1 MTRGRPPKEKV
12 KLNKTSEE
20 SVNLVPVSNSQLE
33 EAGIDTEKEVEVER
47 EVREGMEEIVLKLE
61 EVEE

>member
-33 EAGIDTEKEVEVER
+33 EAGINAEKEVAVER
-47 EVREGMEEIVLKLE
+47 EVREGMEEIILKLE